1 MFSEFS
7 ACFMLFLL
15 FLGGGKSTCLFLFR
29 FNLKAKIFIRIDF
42 AAFFLQINEMP
53 PKYEE

>member
-7 ACFMLFLL
+7 ACIMLFLL

-29 FNLKAKIFIRIDF
+29 FNLKAKIFISIDF
-42 AAFFLQINEMP
+42 AGLLQINKMP
-53 PKYEE
+53 TKYQV